1 METVKITDGNA
12 KKLLAE
18 FNKEKIVESNNEF
31 VYLTLISMFD
41 YYSNEETSY
50 DEFFENLEEFLCKYG
65 VCGIFEVDKKVVC
78 SKINFVGKLNE
89 YGKPVDCI
97 CITKNGKEYSF
108 TDWRNN
114 KDIIVAF
121 NTKNHVSDKKAEVT
135 AELLTEIEV
144 SMKSGTIG
152 TRFNKIISVSN
163 QVEAEKVRKAIEM
176 NQIGLPQV
184 VTSEN
189 DIKKIL
195 DDKANNT
202 MYDLTSIKDSDKM
215 QYLSKLKD
223 DVLRQFYNI
232 YGLNIQGTSKM
243 AQQTVSEIENGA
255 ESSFIIPLSKYYE
268 RKNFI
273 EEINK
278 KFNKNFE
285 VKFSKVWEIAFES
298 LIEKTERIT
307 LDNND
312 NIVNNEPEQEPEQ
325 EQKPEQ
331 ETEQEAEPEQQ
342 SEQEKEQEQQPEQQ
356 PEHEKEPEQQPEQ
369 ETEQQ
374 PEKEKEQEEK
384 ENDVK

>member
-18 FNKEKIVESNNEF
+18 FNKEKIVASNNEF
-31 VYLTLISMFD
+31 IYLTLVSMFD
-41 YYSNEETSY
+41 YYSNEEASY
-50 DEFFENLEEFLCKYG
+50 NEFFENLEEFLCKDG

-78 SKINFVGKLNE
+78 SKINFAGKLNE
-89 YGKPVDCI
+89 YGKALDCI

-114 KDIIVAF
+114 KDIVVAF
-121 NTKNHVSDKKAEVT
+121 NNKNHVTDKKAEVT

-152 TRFNKIISVSN
+152 TRFNKIISVAN
-163 QVEAEKVRKAIEM
+163 QVEAEKVRKAIEL

-184 VTSEN
+184 VTSET
-189 DIKKIL
+189 DIKKVLKEQDSSTI
-195 DDKANNT
+195 
-202 MYDLTSIKDSDKM
+202 YDLTSIKDSDKM

-232 YGLNIQGTSKM
+232 YGLNIQGSSKM

-268 RKNFI
+268 RKKFI

-312 NIVNNEPEQEPEQ
+312 NIVNNVHKQ
-325 EQKPEQ
+325 
-331 ETEQEAEPEQQ
+331 
-342 SEQEKEQEQQPEQQ
+342 EQEKEQEPE
-356 PEHEKEPEQQPEQ
+356 
-369 ETEQQ
+369 
-374 PEKEKEQEEK
+374 EEK
-384 ENDVK
+384 ENIEEEEKKNDVK

>member
-18 FNKEKIVESNNEF
+18 FNKEKIIASNNEF
-31 VYLTLISMFD
+31 VYLTLLSMFD
-41 YYSNEETSY
+41 YTSNEEASY
-50 DEFFENLEEFLCKYG
+50 DEFFENLEEFLCKDG
-65 VCGIFEVDKKVVC
+65 VCGIFEVDKKIVC

-89 YGKPVDCI
+89 YGKALDCI

-108 TDWRNN
+108 SDWRNN
-114 KDIIVAF
+114 NSIVVAF

-163 QVEAEKVRKAIEM
+163 QMEAEKVRKAIEM

-223 DVLRQFYNI
+223 DALRQFYNI
-232 YGLNIQGTSKM
+232 YGLNIQGSSKM

-255 ESSFIIPLSKYYE
+255 ESSFIIPLSKYHE

-298 LIEKTERIT
+298 LIEKTVRIT

-312 NIVNNEPEQEPEQ
+312 NIVNNEQQPEQKS

-331 ETEQEAEPEQQ
+331 KQ
-342 SEQEKEQEQQPEQQ
+342 EQEQEV
-356 PEHEKEPEQQPEQ
+356 EKEND
-369 ETEQQ
+369 
-374 PEKEKEQEEK
+374 EEGK

>member
-1 METVKITDGNA
+1 MESVKITDGNA

-31 VYLTLISMFD
+31 IYLTLISMFD
-41 YYSNEETSY
+41 YTSNEEDSY
-50 DEFFENLEEFLCKYG
+50 DEFFENLEEFICKYG

-78 SKINFVGKLNE
+78 SNINFVGKLNE
-89 YGKPVDCI
+89 YGNPLDCI
-97 CITKNGKEYSF
+97 CITKNGKEYLFS
-108 TDWRNN
+108 DWRNN
-114 KDIIVAF
+114 NDIVVAF
-121 NTKNHVSDKKAEVT
+121 NNKNHVSDKKAEV
-135 AELLTEIEV
+135 AADLLSEIEV

-152 TRFNKIISVSN
+152 TRFNKIISVAN
-163 QVEAEKVRKAIEM
+163 QIEAEKVRKAIEL

-195 DDKANNT
+195 DDKDKNT

-232 YGLNIQGTSKM
+232 YGLNIQGSSKM

-268 RKNFI
+268 RKKFI
-273 EEINK
+273 EKINK

-298 LIEKTERIT
+298 LIEKTERIA

-312 NIVNNEPEQEPEQ
+312 NIVNNEQEEVQEQKKEQ
-325 EQKPEQ
+325 EQE
-331 ETEQEAEPEQQ
+331 E
-342 SEQEKEQEQQPEQQ
+342 EQEKEQEQKEEQ
-356 PEHEKEPEQQPEQ
+356 
-369 ETEQQ
+369 
-374 PEKEKEQEEK
+374 EKEQKNNEEGEK

>member
-31 VYLTLISMFD
+31 VYLNLISMFD

-50 DEFFENLEEFLCKYG
+50 DEFFENLEEFLCKDG

-89 YGKPVDCI
+89 YGKALDCI

-114 KDIIVAF
+114 DSIVVAF

-298 LIEKTERIT
+298 LIEKTERIA

-312 NIVNNEPEQEPEQ
+312 NIVNNEQEQ
-325 EQKPEQ
+325 EQ
-331 ETEQEAEPEQQ
+331 EQEAEQ
-342 SEQEKEQEQQPEQQ
+342 EQEQE
-356 PEHEKEPEQQPEQ
+356 E
-369 ETEQQ
+369 
-374 PEKEKEQEEK
+374 EKEKEQEQEQEDEK
-384 ENDVK
+384 ENIEEEGK

>member
-18 FNKEKIVESNNEF
+18 FNKEKIIESNNEF
-31 VYLTLISMFD
+31 VYLTLLSMFD
-41 YYSNEETSY
+41 YESNEEKSY
-50 DEFFENLEEFLCKYG
+50 DEFFENLEEFLCKEG
-65 VCGIFEVDKKVVC
+65 VCGIFEVDKKIVC

-89 YGKPVDCI
+89 YGKGLDCI

-114 KDIIVAF
+114 KNIVVAF
-121 NTKNHVSDKKAEVT
+121 NNKNHVSDKKAEVT
-135 AELLTEIEV
+135 SELLTEIEV

-152 TRFNKIISVSN
+152 TRFNKIISVTN
-163 QVEAEKVRKAIEM
+163 QVEAEKVRKAIEL

-202 MYDLTSIKDSDKM
+202 IYDLTSIKDSDKM

-232 YGLNIQGTSKM
+232 YGLNIQGSSKM

-255 ESSFIIPLSKYYE
+255 ESSFIIPMSKYYE
-268 RKNFI
+268 RKKAI

-312 NIVNNEPEQEPEQ
+312 NIVNNEQQ
-325 EQKPEQ
+325 
-331 ETEQEAEPEQQ
+331 PEQQ
-342 SEQEKEQEQQPEQQ
+342 QEQQPEQK
-356 PEHEKEPEQQPEQ
+356 P
-369 ETEQQ
+369 EQQ
-374 PEKEKEQEEK
+374 PEKEKEEEEK

>member
-1 METVKITDGNA
+1 METVKITEGNA

-18 FNKEKIVESNNEF
+18 FNKEKIAESNNEF

-41 YYSNEETSY
+41 YTSNEEASY
-50 DEFFENLEEFLCKYG
+50 DEFFENLEEFLCKDG
-65 VCGIFEVDKKVVC
+65 VCGIFEVDKKIVC

-89 YGKPVDCI
+89 YGKALDCI

-114 KDIIVAF
+114 KDIVVAF
-121 NTKNHVSDKKAEVT
+121 NNKNHVSDKKAEVT
-135 AELLTEIEV
+135 SELLTEIEV

-152 TRFNKIISVSN
+152 TRFNKIISVAN
-163 QVEAEKVRKAIEM
+163 QIEAEKVRKAIEM

-184 VTSEN
+184 VTSET
-189 DIKKIL
+189 DIKKVL
-195 DDKANNT
+195 KEDDNSKI
-202 MYDLTSIKDSDKM
+202 YDLTSIKDSDKM

-255 ESSFIIPLSKYYE
+255 ESSFILPLSKYFE
-268 RKNFI
+268 RKKFI
-273 EEINK
+273 EDINK

-285 VKFSKVWEIAFES
+285 VKFSKVWEIAFDS

-307 LDNND
+307 LDSND
-312 NIVNNEPEQEPEQ
+312 NIVNNE
-325 EQKPEQ
+325 
-331 ETEQEAEPEQQ
+331 QQ
-342 SEQEKEQEQQPEQQ
+342 SEQQPEQQ
-356 PEHEKEPEQQPEQ
+356 PEQQQ
-369 ETEQQ
+369 
-374 PEKEKEQEEK
+374 EKEKEQEEK
-384 ENDVK
+384 

>member
-1 METVKITDGNA
+1 METVKITDGNS

-18 FNKEKIVESNNEF
+18 FNKEKIAESNNEF
-31 VYLTLISMFD
+31 VDLTLFSMFD

-65 VCGIFEVDKKVVC
+65 VCGIFEVDKKIIC
-78 SKINFVGKLNE
+78 TSINFVGKLND
-89 YGKPVDCI
+89 YGKPLDCI

-108 TDWRNN
+108 SDWRNN
-114 KDIIVAF
+114 KDIVVAF
-121 NTKNHVSDKKAEVT
+121 NTKNHVADKKGEVT

-152 TRFNKIISVSN
+152 TRFNKIISVAN

-184 VTSEN
+184 VTSET
-189 DIKKIL
+189 DIKKVLKEQDSSTI
-195 DDKANNT
+195 
-202 MYDLTSIKDSDKM
+202 YDLTSIKDSDKM

-232 YGLNIQGTSKM
+232 YGLNIQGSSKM

-268 RKNFI
+268 RKKFI
-273 EEINK
+273 KEINK

-312 NIVNNEPEQEPEQ
+312 NITNN
-325 EQKPEQ
+325 EQ
-331 ETEQEAEPEQQ
+331 ETEQKA
-342 SEQEKEQEQQPEQQ
+342 EQEKEQEQ
-356 PEHEKEPEQQPEQ
+356 KD
-369 ETEQQ
+369 
-374 PEKEKEQEEK
+374 KKIEEEEM

>member
-31 VYLTLISMFD
+31 VYLTLLSMFD
-41 YYSNEETSY
+41 YTSNEETSY
-50 DEFFENLEEFLCKYG
+50 DEFFENLEELLCKDG

-78 SKINFVGKLNE
+78 SKINFVGKINE
-89 YGKPVDCI
+89 YGKGLDCI

-114 KDIIVAF
+114 KDIVVAF
-121 NTKNHVSDKKAEVT
+121 NSKNHVSDKKAEVT

-152 TRFNKIISVSN
+152 TRFNKIISVAN
-163 QVEAEKVRKAIEM
+163 QVEAEKVRKAIEL

-232 YGLNIQGTSKM
+232 YGLNIQGSSKM

-268 RKNFI
+268 RKKFI

-285 VKFSKVWEIAFES
+285 VKFSKVWEIAFDS
-298 LIEKTERIT
+298 LIEKTERIA

-312 NIVNNEPEQEPEQ
+312 NIINNVSEQEPEKEQ
-325 EQKPEQ
+325 EKEQEPEKEQDPEKEQEPEQKPEQ
-331 ETEQEAEPEQQ
+331 EQ
-342 SEQEKEQEQQPEQQ
+342 K
-356 PEHEKEPEQQPEQ
+356 
-369 ETEQQ
+369 
-374 PEKEKEQEEK
+374 KEKEEEEK
-384 ENDVK
+384 

>member
-18 FNKEKIVESNNEF
+18 FNREKIVESNNEF
-31 VYLTLISMFD
+31 IYLTLVSMFD
-41 YYSNEETSY
+41 YVSNEENSY
-50 DEFFENLEEFLCKYG
+50 NEFFENLEEFLCKDG

-89 YGKPVDCI
+89 YGKGLDCI

-114 KDIIVAF
+114 KDIVVAF
-121 NTKNHVSDKKAEVT
+121 NNKNHVSDKKAEVT

-152 TRFNKIISVSN
+152 TRFNKIISVAN
-163 QVEAEKVRKAIEM
+163 QLEAEKVRKAIEL

-184 VTSEN
+184 VTSET
-189 DIKKIL
+189 DIKKVLKEQDSSTI
-195 DDKANNT
+195 
-202 MYDLTSIKDSDKM
+202 YDLTSIKDSDKM

-232 YGLNIQGTSKM
+232 YGLNIQGSSKM

-255 ESSFIIPLSKYYE
+255 QSSFILPLSKYFE
-268 RKNFI
+268 RKKFI

-285 VKFSKVWEIAFES
+285 VKFSKVWEIAFDS
-298 LIEKTERIT
+298 LIEKSERIT

-312 NIVNNEPEQEPEQ
+312 NIVNNEPEQE
-325 EQKPEQ
+325 
-331 ETEQEAEPEQQ
+331 A
-342 SEQEKEQEQQPEQQ
+342 EQQPEQQ
-356 PEHEKEPEQQPEQ
+356 PKQEPEQEQEQEAEQEPEQ
-369 ETEQQ
+369 EPEQEQ
-374 PEKEKEQEEK
+374 EQKKEKEEK

>member
-31 VYLTLISMFD
+31 IYLTLISMFD
-41 YYSNEETSY
+41 YSSNEDTSY
-50 DEFFENLEEFLCKYG
+50 DEFFENLEEFLCKNG
-65 VCGIFEVDKKVVC
+65 VCGIFEVDKKIIC
-78 SKINFVGKLNE
+78 TSINFVGELNE
-89 YGKPVDCI
+89 YGNPLDCI

-108 TDWRNN
+108 SDWRNN
-114 KDIIVAF
+114 KDIVVAF
-121 NTKNHVSDKKAEVT
+121 NNKNHVKDKKAEVT

-163 QVEAEKVRKAIEM
+163 QIEAEKVRKAIEM

-184 VTSEN
+184 VTSEA
-189 DIKKIL
+189 DIKKVLKEQDSSTI
-195 DDKANNT
+195 
-202 MYDLTSIKDSDKM
+202 YDLTSIKDSDKM

-232 YGLNIQGTSKM
+232 YGLNIQGSSKM

-268 RKNFI
+268 RKKFI

-285 VKFSKVWEIAFES
+285 VKFSKVLEIAFES
-298 LIEKTERIT
+298 LIEKTERII

-312 NIVNNEPEQEPEQ
+312 SIVNKEQEQEQEQEPEQ
-325 EQKPEQ
+325 EKEQ
-331 ETEQEAEPEQQ
+331 EP
-342 SEQEKEQEQQPEQQ
+342 EQEKE
-356 PEHEKEPEQQPEQ
+356 
-369 ETEQQ
+369 
-374 PEKEKEQEEK
+374 KEKENIEEEEK
-384 ENDVK
+384 ENDTK

>member
-18 FNKEKIVESNNEF
+18 FNKEKIVASNNEF
-31 VYLTLISMFD
+31 IYLTLISMFD
-41 YYSNEETSY
+41 YTSNEEASY
-50 DEFFENLEEFLCKYG
+50 NEFFENLEEFLCKDG

-89 YGKPVDCI
+89 YGKALDCI

-114 KDIIVAF
+114 KDIVVAF
-121 NTKNHVSDKKAEVT
+121 NTKNHVTDKKAEVT

-202 MYDLTSIKDSDKM
+202 VYDLTSIKDSDKM

-268 RKNFI
+268 RKTFI

-298 LIEKTERIT
+298 LIEKTERIK

-312 NIVNNEPEQEPEQ
+312 NIVNNEAEQEPEKEPEQESEQEPEKEPEKEAEQEPEQ
-325 EQKPEQ
+325 EAEN
-331 ETEQEAEPEQQ
+331 EPEK
-342 SEQEKEQEQQPEQQ
+342 EPEKEQEQE
-356 PEHEKEPEQQPEQ
+356 EEKEE
-369 ETEQQ
+369 
-374 PEKEKEQEEK
+374 EEK

>member
-18 FNKEKIVESNNEF
+18 FNKEKIAESNNEF
-31 VYLTLISMFD
+31 IELTLSSMFD

-50 DEFFENLEEFLCKYG
+50 DEFFENLEEFLCKNG
-65 VCGIFEVDKKVVC
+65 VCGIFEVDKKIIC
-78 SKINFVGKLNE
+78 TSINFVGKLNE
-89 YGKPVDCI
+89 YGKPLDCI

-108 TDWRNN
+108 SDWRNN
-114 KDIIVAF
+114 NDIIVAF

-152 TRFNKIISVSN
+152 TRFNKIISVAN
-163 QVEAEKVRKAIEM
+163 QIEAEKVRKAIEM

-184 VTSEN
+184 VTSET
-189 DIKKIL
+189 DIKKVLKEQDSSTI
-195 DDKANNT
+195 
-202 MYDLTSIKDSDKM
+202 YDLTSIKDSDKM

-232 YGLNIQGTSKM
+232 YGLNIQGSSKM

-268 RKNFI
+268 RKKAI
-273 EEINK
+273 ENINK

-312 NIVNNEPEQEPEQ
+312 NIVNKEQESEQEPEQ
-325 EQKPEQ
+325 E
-331 ETEQEAEPEQQ
+331 
-342 SEQEKEQEQQPEQQ
+342 KEQEPE
-356 PEHEKEPEQQPEQ
+356 EEKENNEE
-369 ETEQQ
+369 
-374 PEKEKEQEEK
+374 EEK
-384 ENDVK
+384 ENDTK

>member
-1 METVKITDGNA
+1 METVRITDGNA

-18 FNKEKIVESNNEF
+18 FNKEKIVASNNEF
-31 VYLTLISMFD
+31 IYLTLISMFD
-41 YYSNEETSY
+41 YTSNEEASY
-50 DEFFENLEEFLCKYG
+50 DEFFENLEEFLCKDG

-78 SKINFVGKLNE
+78 SKINFVGKINE
-89 YGKPVDCI
+89 YGKGLDCI

-114 KDIIVAF
+114 KDIVVAF
-121 NTKNHVSDKKAEVT
+121 NNKNHVTDKKAEVT

-152 TRFNKIISVSN
+152 TRFNKIISVAN

-184 VTSEN
+184 VTSET
-189 DIKKIL
+189 DIKKVLKEQDSSTI
-195 DDKANNT
+195 
-202 MYDLTSIKDSDKM
+202 YDLTSIKDSDKM

-268 RKNFI
+268 RKKAI
-273 EEINK
+273 ENINK

-312 NIVNNEPEQEPEQ
+312 NIVNNEQQ
-325 EQKPEQ
+325 
-331 ETEQEAEPEQQ
+331 PEQQ
-342 SEQEKEQEQQPEQQ
+342 QEKEKEQEQ
-356 PEHEKEPEQQPEQ
+356 EKEKEQ
-369 ETEQQ
+369 EQ
-374 PEKEKEQEEK
+374 EKEKEQEEK

>member
-1 METVKITDGNA
+1 
-12 KKLLAE
+12 
-18 FNKEKIVESNNEF
+18 
-31 VYLTLISMFD
+31 
-41 YYSNEETSY
+41 
-50 DEFFENLEEFLCKYG
+50 
-65 VCGIFEVDKKVVC
+65 
-78 SKINFVGKLNE
+78 
-89 YGKPVDCI
+89 
-97 CITKNGKEYSF
+97 
-108 TDWRNN
+108 
-114 KDIIVAF
+114 
-121 NTKNHVSDKKAEVT
+121 
-135 AELLTEIEV
+135 
-144 SMKSGTIG
+144 MKSGTIG

-163 QVEAEKVRKAIEM
+163 QVEAEKVKKAIEM

-232 YGLNIQGTSKM
+232 YGLNIQGSSKM

-278 KFNKNFE
+278 KFNKKFK

-298 LIEKTERIT
+298 LIEKTERNT

-312 NIVNNEPEQEPEQ
+312 NIINNEQEQEQ
-325 EQKPEQ
+325 EQKQEQ
-331 ETEQEAEPEQQ
+331 EQEQKQEQEQ
-342 SEQEKEQEQQPEQQ
+342 EQEQKKEQEV
-356 PEHEKEPEQQPEQ
+356 
-369 ETEQQ
+369 
-374 PEKEKEQEEK
+374 EKEKEQEEK

>member
-18 FNKEKIVESNNEF
+18 FNKEKIVASNNEF
-31 VYLTLISMFD
+31 VYLTLLSMFD
-41 YYSNEETSY
+41 YTSKEETSY
-50 DEFFENLEEFLCKYG
+50 DEFFENFEEFLCKDG
-65 VCGIFEVDKKVVC
+65 VCGIFEVDKRIVC

-89 YGKPVDCI
+89 YGKALDCI

-108 TDWRNN
+108 SDWRNN
-114 KDIIVAF
+114 DSIVVAF

-135 AELLTEIEV
+135 ADLLTEIEV

-152 TRFNKIISVSN
+152 TRFNKIISVAN
-163 QVEAEKVRKAIEM
+163 QLEAEKVRKAIEL

-184 VTSEN
+184 VTSET
-189 DIKKIL
+189 DIKKVLKEQDSSTI
-195 DDKANNT
+195 
-202 MYDLTSIKDSDKM
+202 YDLTSIKDSDKM

-268 RKNFI
+268 RKKAI
-273 EEINK
+273 ENINK

-312 NIVNNEPEQEPEQ
+312 NIINNEQ
-325 EQKPEQ
+325 
-331 ETEQEAEPEQQ
+331 
-342 SEQEKEQEQQPEQQ
+342 
-356 PEHEKEPEQQPEQ
+356 EPEQQPEQ
-369 ETEQQ
+369 EPEQ
-374 PEKEKEQEEK
+374 EKEKENIDEEEK

>member
-18 FNKEKIVESNNEF
+18 FNKEKIIASNNEF
-31 VYLTLISMFD
+31 IYLTLVSMFD

-50 DEFFENLEEFLCKYG
+50 DEFFENLEEFLCKDG

-89 YGKPVDCI
+89 YGKPLDCI

-108 TDWRNN
+108 SDWRNN

-121 NTKNHVSDKKAEVT
+121 NNKNHVSDKKAEVT

-152 TRFNKIISVSN
+152 TRFNKIISVTN
-163 QVEAEKVRKAIEM
+163 QIEAEKVRKAIEM

-202 MYDLTSIKDSDKM
+202 IYDLTSIKDSDKM

-232 YGLNIQGTSKM
+232 YGLNIQGSSKM

-312 NIVNNEPEQEPEQ
+312 NIVNNEQEAEQEEQKQEQKPEQEEEEQ

-331 ETEQEAEPEQQ
+331 EEE
-342 SEQEKEQEQQPEQQ
+342 EQEQ
-356 PEHEKEPEQQPEQ
+356 KPEQ
-369 ETEQQ
+369 EQEQKQ
-374 PEKEKEQEEK
+374 EQEEQEQEQKKEKEEEEK
-384 ENDVK
+384 RNDVK

>member
-18 FNKEKIVESNNEF
+18 FNKEKIVASNNEF
-31 VYLTLISMFD
+31 IYLTLISMFD
-41 YYSNEETSY
+41 YTSNEETSY
-50 DEFFENLEEFLCKYG
+50 YEFFENLEEFLCKDG
-65 VCGIFEVDKKVVC
+65 VCGIFEADKKIVC

-89 YGKPVDCI
+89 YGKSLDCI

-114 KDIIVAF
+114 NSIVVAF
-121 NTKNHVSDKKAEVT
+121 NNKNHVSDKKAEVT

-232 YGLNIQGTSKM
+232 YGLNIQGSSKM
-243 AQQTVSEIENGA
+243 AQQSVSEIENGA
-255 ESSFIIPLSKYYE
+255 ESSFILPLSKYYE

-285 VKFSKVWEIAFES
+285 VKFSKVWEIAFDS
-298 LIEKTERIT
+298 LIEKTERIV

-312 NIVNNEPEQEPEQ
+312 NIINNVPEQ
-325 EQKPEQ
+325 EQK
-331 ETEQEAEPEQQ
+331 
-342 SEQEKEQEQQPEQQ
+342 KEQEE
-356 PEHEKEPEQQPEQ
+356 EKENIEEG
-369 ETEQQ
+369 
-374 PEKEKEQEEK
+374 EK